1 MATKQVVNEEVK
13 TVIGIPVRHYS
24 NTFRSPAVHHMTED
38 FGESNTDKSF
48 FRPDLDKARSTL
60 GQMRGST
67 RVGLYDYPDG
77 KDKGDNI
84 QSVLRSKGLDPTE
97 IASMEKMLRDH
108 LSALKKQDKDAFEQK
123 IREMSQKDLM
133 EYVKKIADASKVE
146 QSSSTSTDKS

>member
-13 TVIGIPVRHYS
+13 MVIGIPVRHYS
-24 NTFRSPAVHHMTED
+24 NTFKSLSVYQMTED

-77 KDKGDNI
+77 KDKGDVI
-84 QSVLRSKGLDPTE
+84 QTVLRSKGLDRAE
-97 IASMEKMLRDH
+97 IDGIQAMLQAKIDAGKTFDKEAFAKE
-108 LSALKKQDKDAFEQK
+108 LAKQSDKDFSDYLKNISENVTK
-123 IREMSQKDLM
+123 FL
-133 EYVKKIADASKVE
+133 
-146 QSSSTSTDKS
+146 STSTGKE